1 MSSIPKA
8 SIYIYIYLLAGG
20 GYLSPYRKK
29 KKIVSSKYLPCLI
42 VYGYTNNTR
51 GTSIHHD
58 SLPTIIT
65 KQTDKRTSS
74 SFFAFSPVRAREL
87 SNNVVAWQ
95 WRTFVEWP
103 PRERE
108 KDVYILY
115 IIYIYICRRIAVT
128 YKDAFRRASTCCLFV
143 ECRGKER
150 KGRKGK
156 GDKTERRL
164 KSW

>member
-115 IIYIYICRRIAVT
+115 IIYIYLQTNCCDVQRRVST
-128 YKDAFRRASTCCLFV
+128 RFNLLPLRRMPWK
-143 ECRGKER
+143 RKER
-150 KGRKGK
+150 KKR
-156 GDKTERRL
+156 ERR
-164 KSW
+164 

>member
-8 SIYIYIYLLAGG
+8 SIYIYLLAGG

-115 IIYIYICRRIAVT
+115 IIYIYIFADELLWRTKTRFDAIVRFSLLPLRRMPW
-128 YKDAFRRASTCCLFV
+128 KR
-143 ECRGKER
+143 KER
-150 KGRKGK
+150 KKR
-156 GDKTERRL
+156 ERR
-164 KSW
+164 